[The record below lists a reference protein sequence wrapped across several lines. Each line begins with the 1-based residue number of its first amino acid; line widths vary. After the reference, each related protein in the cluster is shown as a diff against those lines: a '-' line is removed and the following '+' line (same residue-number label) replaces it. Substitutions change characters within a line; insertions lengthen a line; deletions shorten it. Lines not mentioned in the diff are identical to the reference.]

1 MSGINTNGINTKYPV
16 PGVNN
21 NTQGFRDNFTNIKN
35 NLSTA
40 AREITDLQSKVVVKS
55 ALTGSTVNND
65 MANTLISNALVRSF
79 RATTYNLGNNITTS
93 GETASL
99 KINVSLADVQYGTI
113 TGDTVLDFGGWAPA
127 GTQSNVQL
135 ILSVANANAT
145 LTFPDT
151 IIGANGFPV
160 QGMTTSARVLENYA
174 SNSSSTVPAAST
186 SYTNKVT
193 TPYGVNQLHY
203 TISTTDCGSTIEIAP
218 TNRNTKTNQITTRTP
233 TATGQPG
240 DTIGTI
246 CSDSAFLYICIGNYV
261 DNSTTIWKKVALSN
275 I

>member
-21 NTQGFRDNFTNIKN
+21 NTQGFRDNFTSIKN

-40 AREITDLQSKVVVKS
+40 ATEITDLQSKVVVKS
-55 ALTGSTVNND
+55 ALTGSALNND

-79 RATTYNLGNNITTS
+79 RATTYNLGNNITTG
-93 GETASL
+93 GETSSF
-99 KINVSLADVQYGTI
+99 KVNVSAADVQYGTI
-113 TGDTVLDFGGWAPA
+113 TGDTVIDFGGWAPA
-127 GTQSNVQL
+127 GTQSNLQL
-135 ILSVANANAT
+135 ILNVANANAM

-151 IIGANGFPV
+151 VVGANGFPV
-160 QGMTTSARVLENYA
+160 QGMTTSARVLENYT
-174 SNSSSTVPAAST
+174 SNVSTVPTAGT
-186 SYTNKVT
+186 TYTNKIT

-203 TISTTDCGSTIEIAP
+203 VISSTDCGSTIEIGP
-218 TNRNTKTNQITTRTP
+218 TNRNTKSNQITTRTP
-233 TATGQPG
+233 TASGQLG

-246 CSDSAFLYICIGNYV
+246 CSDSTFLYICIGNY
-261 DNSTTIWKKVALSN
+261 DGSTAIWKKVALSN